1 MIVGTFPFGQP
12 VEPVV
17 QADRGSK
24 RVFVLGVYPSAVH
37 ARWLDIA
44 GKTLV
49 KALGVASEPAIFW
62 RGDGVE
68 AILSHID
75 VPVSA
80 GRLVPAKSCF
90 NGPSGRSLDE
100 HYLQPLGFARSDA
113 WLCDL
118 IPYSCMNEG
127 QAGAIRRCY
136 APIAKR
142 LGLPVADWPVLP
154 ASRTDAVRREAIAA
168 ELRASEAELLI
179 TLGDQPLRWFAA
191 PVLDAAFSSLAA
203 YGSGLSG
210 YGQVHPVEFEDRR
223 IGLLPLVHPR
233 QAARLGDYTSS
244 WHHAHS
250 TWLRHEAPELR
261 GRL

>member
-1 MIVGTFPFGQP
+1 MVVGTFPFGQP

-17 QADRGSK
+17 QIDRSSK
-24 RVFVLGVYPSAVH
+24 RVFALGVYPSAVH
-37 ARWLDIA
+37 ACWLDTS
-44 GKTLV
+44 GETLV

-75 VPVSA
+75 VPASA
-80 GRLVPAKSCF
+80 GRLVPANSCF

-118 IPYSCMNEG
+118 IPYSCMNES
-127 QAGAIRRCY
+127 QAGAIRRSY
-136 APIAKR
+136 APIAAR
-142 LGLPVADWPVLP
+142 LGLPTADWPILP

-179 TLGDQPLRWFAA
+179 TFGDQPLRWFAA
-191 PVLDAAFSSLAA
+191 PVLDAAFSLAT
-203 YGSGLSG
+203 YGSDPSS
-210 YGQVHPVEFEDRR
+210 YGQVHLVEFEGRR
-223 IGLLPLVHPR
+223 LGLLPLVHPR
-233 QAARLGDYTSS
+233 QAARLGKHTSS
-244 WHHAHS
+244 WHRAHS